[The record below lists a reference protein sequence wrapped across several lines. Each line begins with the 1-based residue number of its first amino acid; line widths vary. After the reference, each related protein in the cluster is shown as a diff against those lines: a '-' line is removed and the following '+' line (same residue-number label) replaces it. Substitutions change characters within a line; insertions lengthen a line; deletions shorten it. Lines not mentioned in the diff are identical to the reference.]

1 MSVFL
6 PELVFGENMPISTI
20 IILTKNLT
28 RVTNMKNRDN
38 EAFNKLPD
46 WCLSDGIFNYDKNAK
61 YCITQTSNCLDHSLL

>member
-46 WCLSDGIFNYDKNAK
+46 
-61 YCITQTSNCLDHSLL
+61 